1 MQLTLKRKE
10 FEDALRAV
18 MNGVMAKRSDRE
30 SAASAQNN
38 DDGSGLFNKTFDLEF
53 EEMVIDMYQRV
64 LGCFRCYNK
73 SASQRCTKCLVL
85 GCFCCYNKSASQ
97 RCTKCLVA
105 VYCNRRRQAVDWKDK
120 ERPHKAVCKTYCD
133 NRAPLPGQQSDMK
146 QPFPI
151 ALYSIG
157 VIRYD
162 FILEDLMEKRTELF
176 LEAAACAFDKEG
188 PSPIPGNSHPMSM
201 QIGGAQLGSC
211 TSSSVG
217 FICRRVGK
225 N

>member
-64 LGCFRCYNK
+64 LGCFRCH
-73 SASQRCTKCLVL
+73 
-85 GCFCCYNKSASQ
+85 NKSASQ

-105 VYCNRRRQAVDWKDK
+105 VYCNRGCQAADWKDK

-133 NRAPLPGQQSDMK
+133 NRAPLPGQESDIK

-151 ALYSIG
+151 ALHSDI
-157 VIRYD
+157 
-162 FILEDLMEKRTELF
+162 
-176 LEAAACAFDKEG
+176 
-188 PSPIPGNSHPMSM
+188 
-201 QIGGAQLGSC
+201 
-211 TSSSVG
+211 
-217 FICRRVGK
+217 
-225 N
+225 